1 MFSMEAQSISAGLC
15 ICYQGNEVVGK
26 RADTNDC
33 MATPVKRR
41 KRLRYKA
48 QVTPL
53 IQSRTQAPM
62 VKFSENYRSSD
73 IVSDYGD

>member
-15 ICYQGNEVVGK
+15 ICYQGNQVLDK
-26 RADTNDC
+26 RADANDC
-33 MATPVKRR
+33 IATPVKRR

-53 IQSRTQAPM
+53 IQSRAQAPM
-62 VKFSENYRSSD
+62 VKFSEKYRSSD
-73 IVSDYGD
+73 IVSVYSD